1 MIKTEKKLR
10 TKSTNICFEGITNAL
25 IYLEKKKKQIKKC
38 IRARMFQNLVNYA
51 PMKSKKEQKKDK
63 KKKKKERK
71 KSKREK
77 KIRSKNKNG
86 PRQEIKI
93 LKGKN

>member
-1 MIKTEKKLR
+1 
-10 TKSTNICFEGITNAL
+10 
-25 IYLEKKKKQIKKC
+25 
-38 IRARMFQNLVNYA
+38 MFQNLVNYA